1 MSPREPNDDWRVF
14 SAISVVYGMAG
25 RSFVNQV
32 TSGRF
37 FGRFSLRQGRQE
49 RVGDFRV
56 DMSSANAG
64 LGKDRR
70 WVSNFSHGG
79 RESPGGRKNPGGLG
93 MAKDSGCRCW
103 SMPWKNFPGP
113 ISAACRAMLPCWLR
127 YAPSW
132 RVRCHPAHMAHPVS
146 ACEIKTWQIRFAWPI
161 RSGTSDRT
169 GFIRRRSAVVVAG
182 RARSRAAW
190 LPHARCN
197 RASSAQRPDA
207 W

>member
-56 DMSSANAG
+56 DMGSANAG

-70 WVSNFSHGG
+70 WVSNFSRGIPESPCGRVNPGG
-79 RESPGGRKNPGGLG
+79 RET
-93 MAKDSGCRCW
+93 AKDGGCRCW

-113 ISAACRAMLPCWLR
+113 ISVACRAIRRCWSR
-127 YAPSW
+127 CAPSW
-132 RVRCHPAHMAHPVS
+132 RVRHRLARLAHPVS
-146 ACEIKTWQIRFAWPI
+146 ACETRSRKTDRVSFIHRRFAAA
-161 RSGTSDRT
+161 
-169 GFIRRRSAVVVAG
+169 AVC
-182 RARSRAAW
+182 RARSRSAW
-190 LPHARCN
+190 LPQARCS
-197 RASSAQRPDA
+197 RASSAPRPGA